1 MAPGVIMAAVVCVP
15 LLLWMYRKSLMG
27 PVPRYDAVL
36 EEVKDFRITDWPLF
50 AKCGE
55 CVKMVGGEGCMSAW
69 GPQQTGRH
77 AIKLLVVFAAIATV
91 HFKI

>member
-55 CVKMVGGEGCMSAW
+55 CEGVVWGVATLAW
-69 GPQQTGRH
+69 SG
-77 AIKLLVVFAAIATV
+77 
-91 HFKI
+91 